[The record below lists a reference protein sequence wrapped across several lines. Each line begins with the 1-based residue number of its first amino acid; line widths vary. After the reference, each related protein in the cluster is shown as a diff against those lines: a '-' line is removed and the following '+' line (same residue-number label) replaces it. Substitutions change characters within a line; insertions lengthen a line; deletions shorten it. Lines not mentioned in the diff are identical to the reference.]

1 MALLVRG
8 HRRSLP
14 GEDRVAEVGEDGPA
28 LRRLCMLLRLAI
40 LYHHIRGFQDMPELQ
55 VEARDTQ
62 LTLRFPRGWLKAN
75 PLTQADF
82 AQESQYW
89 AKIGYTLTA
98 R

>member
-8 HRRSLP
+8 HRRNLP
-14 GEDRVAEVGEDGPA
+14 NDERVAEVGEDGPA

-40 LYHHIRGFQDMPELQ
+40 LYHHIRGNQEMPAL
-55 VEARDTQ
+55 EAEAGENN
-62 LTLRFPRGWLKAN
+62 LTLSFPPGWLEEN

-82 AQESQYW
+82 EQEAGYW
-89 AKIGYTLTA
+89 AKIGYRLTV